1 MVCHEGSA
9 PKWIVYHN
17 FIGIDLLVLILIHLC
32 SRVFNRIDIE
42 WNVILRCLCLFYA
55 GFVNDFASFSK
66 TSSIVF
72 EITDSFLYF
81 AMGTDG
87 GTINNMIEKTRL
99 EGSLWSG

>member
-9 PKWIVYHN
+9 PKWIIYHN
-17 FIGIDLLVLILIHLC
+17 LIGIDLLVFILIHLY
-32 SRVFNRIDIE
+32 SRDFDRIDIE
-42 WNVILRCLCLFYA
+42 WDVILCCLCLFYV
-55 GFVNDFASFSK
+55 GFIDDIASFSK
-66 TSSIVF
+66 TSSIIF

-81 AMGTDG
+81 AMGTNG